1 MRHEPKFIESP
12 RIYFRAVTMADA
24 EGNYLRW
31 MNDPEVTQF
40 LESRFKP
47 QSVESIQAYIADVS
61 DSKDNI
67 FCAIVQKS
75 DHRHIGNI
83 RLGPIDW
90 IHRRAEVGILIGEKD
105 CWGHGLGTE
114 AYKMMTEHAFFSLNL
129 NKVTAGAYE
138 ENAGSRHALI
148 RAGFVE
154 EGRRRSH
161 CFVDG
166 TYVDVFV
173 YGALREEFVRQ
184 ELIEEALE
192 QTATK
197 TKH

>member
-1 MRHEPKFIESP
+1 MRHEPMFIESQ
-12 RIYFRAVTMADA
+12 RLYFRAVTPTDA
-24 EGNYLRW
+24 AGNYLRW

-40 LESRFKP
+40 LESRFRP
-47 QSVESIQAYIADVS
+47 QSVESIQAYIEDLAN
-61 DSKDNI
+61 SKDNI

-83 RLGPIDW
+83 RLGPIEW
-90 IHRRAEVGILIGEKD
+90 VHRRAEVGLLIGEKD

-114 AYKMMTEHAFFSLNL
+114 AYKMIAEHAFFSLNL
-129 NKVTAGAYE
+129 NKVTAGAYD
-138 ENAGSRHALI
+138 ENKGSRQALVK
-148 RAGFVE
+148 AGFVE

-166 TYVDVFV
+166 AYVDVFV

-192 QTATK
+192 QSSAK
-197 TKH
+197 AKH